1 MAEIINLR
9 RARKQKERAEA
20 DKTAEQN
27 RISFGR
33 TKAERSLTNA
43 ERDKAA
49 RHIDGHRL
57 TRAFSSEAEAGS
69 REENAIKQ
77 RARELQRF
85 GETRKSSRDDKDPE
99 PA

>member
-9 RARKQKERAEA
+9 RARKQKARAEA

-33 TKAERSLTNA
+33 TKAERSLAEA
-43 ERDKAA
+43 ERDKAT

-57 TRAFSSEAEAGS
+57 TR
-69 REENAIKQ
+69 
-77 RARELQRF
+77 
-85 GETRKSSRDDKDPE
+85 DDKDPE

>member
-9 RARKQKERAEA
+9 RARKQKARTEA
-20 DKTAEQN
+20 DKAAEQN

-33 TKAERSLTNA
+33 TKAERSLSEA

-57 TRAFSSEAEAGS
+57 AQG
-69 REENAIKQ
+69 
-77 RARELQRF
+77 
-85 GETRKSSRDDKDPE
+85 DKDPE

>member
-9 RARKQKERAEA
+9 RARKQRARVEA

-33 TKAERSLTNA
+33 TKAERSLTEA
-43 ERDKAA
+43 EREMAA
-49 RHIDGHRL
+49 RRIDGHKL
-57 TRAFSSEAEAGS
+57 T
-69 REENAIKQ
+69 
-77 RARELQRF
+77 
-85 GETRKSSRDDKDPE
+85 RDDKDPE